1 MGQTMNDGKHEK
13 LGVIFSKKDEPL
25 VSMRNRSPKI
35 VIHPIYYQKNIL
47 GTSDDL
53 FLREGVARK
62 VISAANQLPEGLSLV
77 LLDGWRSYETQLYI
91 YKKTIYEF
99 KKMGYTDEKIKRD
112 IGSFVAYPSKD
123 PEKPAPHFTGG
134 AIDLTIAKD
143 MEWLDMGTDFDD
155 FSDKAYLDYYE
166 NCENLTEQD
175 TVRRDNRRLL
185 KAIMTQEGFTVNP
198 SEWWHYDFGN
208 RPWSEKTKQ
217 SMLYSGISKWPLE

>member
-1 MGQTMNDGKHEK
+1 MNDEK
-13 LGVIFSKKDEPL
+13 QKTSDVILSKKDEPL

-35 VIHPIYYQKNIL
+35 VIQPIYYQKKMP
-47 GTSDDL
+47 GTSDNL
-53 FLREGVARK
+53 YLRESVASK
-62 VISAANQLPEGLSLV
+62 VISAANQLPDGLSLV

-91 YKKTIYEF
+91 YNKTIHEF

-112 IGSFVAYPSKD
+112 IASFVAYPSKD

-155 FSDKAYLDYYE
+155 FSDIAYLDYYE
-166 NCENLTEQD
+166 NQVNLTDQD
-175 TVRRDNRRLL
+175 RVRRDNRRLL
-185 KAIMTQEGFTVNP
+185 KAVMTQEGFTVNP
-198 SEWWHYDFGN
+198 TEWWHYDFGN

-217 SMLYSGISKWPLE
+217 SMLYSGISQWPLD